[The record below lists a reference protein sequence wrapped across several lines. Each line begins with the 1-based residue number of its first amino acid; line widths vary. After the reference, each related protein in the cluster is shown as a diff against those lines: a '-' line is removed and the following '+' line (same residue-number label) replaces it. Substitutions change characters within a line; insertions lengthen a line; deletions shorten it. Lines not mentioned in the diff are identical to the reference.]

1 MKKFIKIT
9 NNKIDKN
16 AVTYINVN
24 AIQMI
29 ERKLNGD
36 FCLTVNDKVY
46 NISQYSFEIIRDII
60 DKKMLIN
67 TDK

>member
-29 ERKLNGD
+29 EHKLNGD

-46 NISQYSFEIIRDII
+46 SISQYSFEIIRDII